1 MDSTF
6 FIKEIKDEIL
16 SGRIILSEIIYEVT
30 KRINEIIDPET
41 GLTLGDM
48 ELIQKVEE
56 KEKGALNIEFIPTS
70 PFCPIALKFAMDI
83 KKTALEVAGVK
94 KVFVFVRGHNMEDQ
108 INKMVNQS

>member
-1 MDSTF
+1 M
-6 FIKEIKDEIL
+6 
-16 SGRIILSEIIYEVT
+16 SEVVTEV
-30 KRINEIIDPET
+30 KKKINEIIDPET

-56 KEKGALNIEFIPTS
+56 KETGSFNIEFVPTN

-83 KKTALEVAGVK
+83 KKKALEVSGVK
-94 KVFVFVRGHNMEDQ
+94 SVLVFVRGHNMEDQ